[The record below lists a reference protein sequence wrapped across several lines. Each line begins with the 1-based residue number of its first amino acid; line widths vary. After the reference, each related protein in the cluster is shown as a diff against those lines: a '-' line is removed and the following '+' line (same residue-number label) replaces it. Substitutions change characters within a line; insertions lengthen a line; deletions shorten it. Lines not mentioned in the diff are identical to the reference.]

1 MCLLLED
8 TLEFLKFAEVDKR
21 LAALRHGL
29 DRTNNNYNDL
39 YIDSMQIMY
48 CEVNKFIIICDWIW
62 ETLCSGSVRD
72 RVFSSSGRNLSK
84 SRFCHIHVE
93 QPF

>member
-8 TLEFLKFAEVDKR
+8 TLECLKFAEVDKR

-29 DRTNNNYNDL
+29 DRTNNYNDDL

-48 CEVNKFIIICDWIW
+48 CEVNKFIICDLIW
-62 ETLCSGSVRD
+62 KTLRKGSVCD
-72 RVFSSSGRNLSK
+72 SRNA
-84 SRFCHIHVE
+84 RF
-93 QPF
+93 